1 MVNLKVAAGREVIT
15 TDYDQVIEMLEEK
28 IAALKSGELSANRMC
43 LILTDAKVDRFTQ
56 NISYK
61 GRVAEILGLNEI
73 AKVDLLRET
82 GG

>member
-43 LILTDAKVDRFTQ
+43 LILTDAKVGRFTQ